1 MKSRIPSPG
10 FDTLYLVQ
18 RGAHYSAGDG
28 IFVLSGD
35 ASAGNAVS
43 LTPAPGVGFPLAPQ
57 TLGRDGF
64 RLSIYHINDLHG
76 HLARFIPSTSSGHR
90 PQDEDALISRIAW
103 QIRSQ
108 RKALADCPD
117 RALLFFS
124 AGDDCI
130 GAIFDELLGTTP
142 DDFQM
147 HAAYRLYSALGMDA
161 ACLGNHEFDIGFSLL
176 REAIQRDARFPLL
189 AANVSCPQLE
199 NICHPA
205 AIFVVKGIRVG
216 VIGLVT
222 QAELN
227 LSNPDCRVTDPVP
240 VAQNLVSL
248 LRPYCDVLV
257 ILSHLGLSLSSSSIP
272 MQSAGDVELAQS
284 LPRGGVQ
291 LIIGGHT
298 HHSLN
303 LQGLGPQN
311 IVNGIPIVQAG
322 SLGHFLGRVELMV
335 TPRGAVVTDARLLQT
350 EKLPIDADFD
360 HEFTQPVLDYVRCLL
375 LQELGTI
382 TDDPQLATDTVR
394 SFFASTELP
403 LANFVTDALVSRL
416 ALTDHPVDL
425 ALVDASVLRRGLE
438 PGSMLTFGDWFNIM
452 PFADTL
458 RIYHLTGRQ
467 LHDLLQ
473 DNAQRV
479 NLPGEPHTERGFLH
493 FSKALRYAIV
503 PGTQGAQYLEDARQ
517 PCSAVE
523 ILLNGIPLKGQFER
537 TFRVA
542 APNFVR
548 ELAGV
553 WEKSVGHTP
562 FGSAP
567 DLKHYPCQKTEI
579 FLRREMLAHIKQAG
593 GVTREAG
600 AVCDGRLRILEPEKV
615 G

>member
-1 MKSRIPSPG
+1 MNNPISSSDPGGLQIISGKPQQNGSP
-10 FDTLYLVQ
+10 D
-18 RGAHYSAGDG
+18 DG
-28 IFVLSGD
+28 IFLLSGD
-35 ASAGNAVS
+35 ASMGNATS
-43 LTPAPGVGFPLAPQ
+43 LAPAPGVDFPQHPPN
-57 TLGRDGF
+57 LGRDGF

-76 HLARFIPSTSSGHR
+76 HLARFIPWTSSGHH
-90 PQDEDALISRIAW
+90 PQGEDALISRIAW
-103 QIRSQ
+103 QIQRQ

-130 GAIFDELLGTTP
+130 GAIFDELLGATP
-142 DDFQM
+142 NDFQM

-161 ACLGNHEFDIGFSLL
+161 ACLGNHEFDIGFPLL
-176 REAIQRDARFPLL
+176 RESIQRDARFPLL
-189 AANVSCPQLE
+189 AANISCPQLE
-199 NICHPA
+199 NVCHPA
-205 AIFVVKGIRVG
+205 AIFVVKGLRVG

-227 LSNPDCRVTDPVP
+227 VSDANCRVTNPIP
-240 VAQNLVSL
+240 VANNLVTL
-248 LRPYCDVLV
+248 MRPYCDVLV
-257 ILSHLGLSLSSSSIP
+257 ILSHLGLSLASSSIP

-284 LPRGGVQ
+284 LPPGGIH

-298 HHSLN
+298 HHNLN
-303 LQGLGPQN
+303 PQGLSPQN

-322 SLGHFLGRVELMV
+322 SLGHFLGQVELMV
-335 TPRGAVVTDARLLQT
+335 TPHGAVVTDARLLPT
-350 EKLPIDADFD
+350 EKLPIDPDFD
-360 HEFTQPVLDYVRCLL
+360 REFTQPVLDYVRCLL
-375 LQELGTI
+375 LQELGTVA
-382 TDDPQLATDTVR
+382 DDPRLATDTVR

-416 ALTDHPVDL
+416 ELTDHPVDL
-425 ALVDASVLRRGLE
+425 ALVDASVLRRGLD
-438 PGSMLTFGDWFNIM
+438 PGGTLTFGDWFNIM

-473 DNAQRV
+473 DNAQRA

-493 FSKALRYAIV
+493 FSKALRYTIV
-503 PGTQGAQYLEDARQ
+503 PGVQRLQSR
-517 PCSAVE
+517 AVE
-523 ILLNGIPLKGQFER
+523 IILDGIPLEGQFER

-548 ELAGV
+548 ELAGD
-553 WEKSVGHTP
+553 WEKSVNHTP

-567 DLKHYPCQKTEI
+567 DLKHHPCQKTEI

-593 GVTREAG
+593 GVTHEAG
-600 AVCDGRLRILEPEKV
+600 AVCDGRLRVLEN

>member
-1 MKSRIPSPG
+1 MKPKIPSPG

-28 IFVLSGD
+28 IFLLSGD
-35 ASAGNAVS
+35 ASAGNAVF
-43 LTPAPGVGFPLAPQ
+43 LAPAPGVDFPQRLPN
-57 TLGRDGF
+57 LGRDPF

-76 HLARFIPSTSSGHR
+76 HLARFIPQG
-90 PQDEDALISRIAW
+90 EDALISRIAW
-103 QIRSQ
+103 QIQTQ
-108 RKALADCPD
+108 RKALDTCPD
-117 RALLFFS
+117 RAMLFFS

-161 ACLGNHEFDIGFSLL
+161 ACLGNHEFDIGFPLL
-176 REAIQRDARFPLL
+176 RESIQRDARFPLL

-199 NICHPA
+199 NICYPA

-227 LSNPDCRVTDPVP
+227 ISDSDCRVTNPIP
-240 VAQNLVSL
+240 VAQNLVAL
-248 LRPYCDVLV
+248 MRPYCDVLV
-257 ILSHLGLSLSSSSIP
+257 ILSHLGLSLESSSIP
-272 MQSAGDVELAQS
+272 MQSAGDVELAQG
-284 LPRGGVQ
+284 LPRGSVH

-322 SLGHFLGRVELMV
+322 SLGHFLGQVDLMV
-335 TPRGAVVTDARLLQT
+335 MPRGAVVTDARLLPA
-350 EKLPIDADFD
+350 EKLPIDLDFD
-360 HEFTQPVLDYVRCLL
+360 REFTQPVLDYVRCLL
-375 LQELGTI
+375 LQELGTVA
-382 TDDPQLATDTVR
+382 DDPQLATDYVR
-394 SFFASTELP
+394 SFFASIELP

-416 ALTDHPVDL
+416 ELTDHPVDL
-425 ALVDASVLRRGLE
+425 ALVDASVLRRGLD
-438 PGSMLTFGDWFNIM
+438 PGGTLTFGDWFNIM

-458 RIYHLTGRQ
+458 RIYQLTGRQ

-493 FSKALRYAIV
+493 FSKELRYAVV
-503 PGTQGAQYLEDARQ
+503 PGEQRSQSR
-517 PCSAVE
+517 AVE
-523 ILLNGIPLKGQFER
+523 ITLNGIPLESQLER
-537 TFRVA
+537 TFRVTS
-542 APNFVR
+542 PNFVR

-553 WEKSVGHTP
+553 WEKCVNYVP
-562 FGSAP
+562 LGSAP
-567 DLKHYPCQKTEI
+567 DLKHHPCQKTEI

-593 GVTREAG
+593 GVTRAAG
-600 AVCDGRLRILEPEKV
+600 AVCDGRLRILENGE
-615 G
+615 